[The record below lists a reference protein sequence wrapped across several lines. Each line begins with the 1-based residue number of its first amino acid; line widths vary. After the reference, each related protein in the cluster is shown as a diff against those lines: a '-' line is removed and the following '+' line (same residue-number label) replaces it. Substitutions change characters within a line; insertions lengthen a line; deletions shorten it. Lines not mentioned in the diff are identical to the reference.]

1 MEWGFLP
8 SILKYL
14 SLPVT
19 IEYFM
24 VSVSDAELCKAA
36 ASGAD
41 KFLEVIV
48 DGIRRA
54 AGDCLNA
61 EAIMILNGYQNALM
75 AYSVFRD
82 EVMEG
87 GFIQLIQNGYGPY
100 IFYNPFA
107 KSMRLFGV
115 ARLAVLV
122 NKANEIYRAN
132 RDDLERERDD
142 DEFMAMYEQYEQ
154 FDPLQDEFI
163 ELEPDFTNT
172 IAAYVDDNI
181 NQFVDEIV
189 R

>member
-1 MEWGFLP
+1 
-8 SILKYL
+8 
-14 SLPVT
+14 
-19 IEYFM
+19 
-24 VSVSDAELCKAA
+24 
-36 ASGAD
+36 
-41 KFLEVIV
+41 
-48 DGIRRA
+48 
-54 AGDCLNA
+54 
-61 EAIMILNGYQNALM
+61 
-75 AYSVFRD
+75 
-82 EVMEG
+82 
-87 GFIQLIQNGYGPY
+87 
-100 IFYNPFA
+100 
-107 KSMRLFGV
+107 MRLFGV

>member
-61 EAIMILNGYQNALM
+61 EAIMRLNGYQNALM

-163 ELEPDFTNT
+163 
-172 IAAYVDDNI
+172 
-181 NQFVDEIV
+181 
-189 R
+189 

>member
-1 MEWGFLP
+1 M
-8 SILKYL
+8 
-14 SLPVT
+14 
-19 IEYFM
+19 
-24 VSVSDAELCKAA
+24 
-36 ASGAD
+36 
-41 KFLEVIV
+41 
-48 DGIRRA
+48 
-54 AGDCLNA
+54 
-61 EAIMILNGYQNALM
+61 
-75 AYSVFRD
+75 
-82 EVMEG
+82 
-87 GFIQLIQNGYGPY
+87 
-100 IFYNPFA
+100 
-107 KSMRLFGV
+107 GV

-172 IAAYVDDNI
+172 IAGYVDDNI